1 MHDMDYDDLAMSK
14 LGAHLRFGSG
24 HFSTNSI
31 GTGSR
36 SGRNLDSNQMDGIG
50 DGINA
55 TLNGMQA

>member
-36 SGRNLDSNQMDGIG
+36 SGRNLDSN
-50 DGINA
+50 
-55 TLNGMQA
+55 